1 MPKRAWALL
10 GALMVFAAVV
20 LSVLLWASVS
30 GRAGAQRG
38 LVIHSEI
45 GRTTVV
51 RFADGQQQAI
61 GPDRSEYTFV
71 VKRDQFP
78 SAVGVYD
85 TGGELLFE
93 RTFAYEYFAEA
104 EFRISFDERG
114 FYRTTDLREPTATPE
129 P

>member
-1 MPKRAWALL
+1 MPKRAWALI
-10 GALMVFAAVV
+10 GALIAFAAVV
-20 LSVLLWASVS
+20 LSVLLWASAS

-38 LVIHSEI
+38 LVIRSEI

-51 RFADGQQQAI
+51 RLADGQQQAI

-71 VKRDQFP
+71 VKREKFP
-78 SAVGVYD
+78 SAIGVYD
-85 TGGELLFE
+85 AGGELLLE

-104 EFRISFDERG
+104 EFRISYDERG
-114 FYRTTDLREPTATPE
+114 FYRTTDLREPTPTPQ